1 MNLIYKEPA
10 FRTPEVKFDP
20 ENNYFII
27 KGRSLPED
35 ANIFYDPFKR
45 WLKNYFTGK
54 VDDCDFILQVD
65 YFNSS
70 SSRIILE
77 MIYIIRDSIN
87 EGNNINIIWRYEEH
101 DDEMM
106 AVGEEIQAMIEV
118 PIIMEAIPTDD

>member
-1 MNLIYKEPA
+1 MNIIYKEPA
-10 FRTPEVKFDP
+10 FRTPEIKFDP

-35 ANIFYDPFKR
+35 ANVFYAPYKK
-45 WLKNYFTGK
+45 WLQNYFTGQ

-77 MIYIIRDSIN
+77 MIYII
-87 EGNNINIIWRYEEH
+87 
-101 DDEMM
+101 
-106 AVGEEIQAMIEV
+106 
-118 PIIMEAIPTDD
+118 